1 MQHLNQKTRN
11 GEVPTLKP
19 LYCPGETAGNSAH
32 TSLIA
37 ILTYFWMLLSIKGYF
52 TRRLL
57 GESAIKDKQLVNNH
71 LLSPRLTAKY
81 HNWLSLDLILKDR
94 NSFYKR
100 LKLRARNLK
109 QRKGGDHKITIS
121 FLWSVSLALLLINAV
136 LKTMMKK
143 LV

>member
-11 GEVPTLKP
+11 GEVPPLKP
-19 LYCPGETAGNSAH
+19 LYFPGETAGNLAH

-71 LLSPRLTAKY
+71 LLSQGLTAKY
-81 HNWLSLDLILKDR
+81 HNWLSLHLI
-94 NSFYKR
+94 
-100 LKLRARNLK
+100 
-109 QRKGGDHKITIS
+109 KIEIASTS
-121 FLWSVSLALLLINAV
+121 A
-136 LKTMMKK
+136 
-143 LV
+143 